1 MALNSTN
8 PTIQNPFTLKLVG
21 VTAEE
26 QQKRLERLNELLS
39 QNKMPQTQRNGLNQG
54 GSLYMDCMR
63 ALELDAPESQHP
75 LLPIPNT
82 QFAYPVRIT
91 DEEKQKNPLLHIPPS
106 LFGYLTIPAA
116 YALVHLPA
124 ALKRLVVGEM
134 NEADR
139 AFVDK
144 LMIKDLEKSKY
155 TPEEYAQKVK
165 HAESILAKFKTS
177 EGDKWFEA
185 LPAVKYFLTKHF
197 NPKTNRKVA
206 VARLKQQVFMEAMCL
221 KYGLETHRLQDMD
234 GTQVF
239 KNFATAT
246 CGVEPNISPKDRLAH
261 YATMAFNVKSREALN
276 YSHQHKEDP
285 RFSTH
290 AMIKD
295 LLALGFYKPT
305 KDGMNQK
312 QLEAYLNVWADN
324 TDKAFPHMSDEQI
337 KYMLLSAI
345 ESANTA
351 RAGATINEISEA
363 IPTND
368 VLGLGVKPHKFNLQG
383 QHDFYSMLGLDRRPD
398 LALQY
403 LFNINGYSGR
413 VVADKQIY
421 HPQQMIEL
429 GYSTTYEMRELQKLV
444 HDLTKQDVLPRVVE
458 FKGNYKHYDKELITD
473 HLNWRS
479 ERLSS
484 QELAWIKKQDGFNL
498 QLWKAKDPNERAKWV
513 NQMDM
518 YMPNEN
524 GEKFGKPAMAMP
536 HAWVLEM
543 DRLTIDALD
552 MLNELDVNKEHSS
565 YKDFSK
571 VLAMMARRTRH
582 LDPDDH
588 AFFDLPHLQKVE
600 GSHGETIINQE
611 RAKRVEA
618 YTHKSLSKKP
628 DGMTPESVIPMGK
641 KFMAAIERLQHKQNL
656 KKEEIEALLKE
667 INTVDFGCLTVH
679 TITAHLQGVYD
690 TWENVAKQQDKVPHG
705 FETDRKTGV
714 LESGKA
720 DMYNRFLH
728 AAKDPSVK
736 GKLEELDMVMMKI
749 NSSSPELRF
758 QMEDPRLA
766 LFNMMNNSGCDFT
779 YEAFEGLVEAVSK
792 RHDLKHLHSKSL
804 SAKRIAEEYGFTSLY
819 DPTGS
824 YSEGSLGTAID
835 KQGAVNNILN
845 FSRRIHMAGDSTGS
859 DLRLIIDLALL
870 RANNSSEVVRGMID
884 DTKMF
889 SMMVEVLDFDKDS
902 AKKIAAER
910 TILRQHG
917 FDEAYIKEA
926 VATVRQQCLVQPLRY
941 QVLHQDAKGKI
952 HNLKQYRADMIEA
965 AFLKEA
971 RFSKKEIKTA
981 LLEKAGFSKRQIQKA
996 LEKEVKLSQEDIKD
1010 YIKKNTTEAQKEK
1023 LEEILV
1029 KVTKE
1034 VEDATPKSTQF
1045 IQLMGTGNEK
1055 VLESFGYTAGH
1066 LFTEEEYRKLAKKVF
1081 TDAIKPS
1088 ILYADDVGHKHLRDA
1103 LAKGIV
1109 HDEIN
1114 PLLRFLR
1121 NPHLADAFLDKIPGF
1136 ENRGAFSLGMPL
1148 HMGFSLEQFRPNL
1161 HKIVDRTDKSIKR
1174 NVYDPMHQV
1183 LLNLPAFAMKSAQA
1197 GGLLAAV
1204 GGAIGVGVT
1213 YFQLSEHARYQKLNT
1228 WDRDNESKI
1237 GVQTQEASHPLLNDT
1252 YTADPSLSSAV
1263 AKEALKKKE
1272 LHNV

>member
-1 MALNSTN
+1 MALNSAN
-8 PTIQNPFTLKLVG
+8 STIQNPFTLKLAG

-54 GSLYMDCMR
+54 VSLYMDCMR

-82 QFAYPVRIT
+82 QFAYPVRVT
-91 DEEKQKNPLLHIPPS
+91 DEDKQKNPLLHIPPS

-165 HAESILAKFKTS
+165 HAESILAKFKTP
-177 EGDKWFEA
+177 EGDKWFES

-206 VARLKQQVFMEAMCL
+206 VARLKQQVLMEAMCL

-276 YSHQHKEDP
+276 YSHQHKDDP

-351 RAGATINEISEA
+351 RGGATVNEISEA

-403 LFNINGYSGR
+403 MFNINGYSGR

-518 YMPNEN
+518 YMPNEK

-552 MLNELDVNKEHSS
+552 MLNELDVNKEHTS

-582 LDPDDH
+582 LDQDDH

-690 TWENVAKQQDKVPHG
+690 TWEKVAKQQDKVPHG
-705 FETDRKTGV
+705 FETAPETGV

-720 DMYNRFLH
+720 DMYNRFLQAEQH
-728 AAKDPSVK
+728 PTVQE
-736 GKLEELDMVMMKI
+736 KLEELNMVMMKI
-749 NSSSPELRF
+749 NSSSPELRYKL
-758 QMEDPRLA
+758 EDPRLA
-766 LFNMMNNSGCDFT
+766 LFNMMNNSGCDLT

-804 SAKRIAEEYGFTSLY
+804 SAKRIAEEYGFTKLY

-926 VATVRQQCLVQPLRY
+926 VAKVRQQCLVQPLRY
-941 QVLHQDAKGKI
+941 QVMGRDAKGNLENLKKLRSNMIEPQLRKAKEAYEAEKERWSKQKLEPKAKTKLEQDAKKKLDELI
-952 HNLKQYRADMIEA
+952 KKREA
-965 AFLKEA
+965 EA
-971 RFSKKEIKTA
+971 
-981 LLEKAGFSKRQIQKA
+981 EKAFP
-996 LEKEVKLSQEDIKD
+996 
-1010 YIKKNTTEAQKEK
+1010 K
-1023 LEEILV
+1023 LE
-1029 KVTKE
+1029 
-1034 VEDATPKSTQF
+1034 AG

-1055 VLESFGYTAGH
+1055 VLEAFGYKAGH

-1136 ENRGAFSLGMPL
+1136 ENRGAFSMGMPL

-1161 HKIVDRTDKSIKR
+1161 HKIVDSTGKSIKR